1 MKIGGLCLLT
11 FVPLL
16 QYYSNKRQVSKVYL
30 VGFYSPKA
38 KSGVTELSLS
48 IYHWLKT
55 NTDLSAAF
63 ISYGT
68 LEKEGL
74 SEEVIH
80 EFSKLSLPEQKRIVK
95 NMKKEYDII
104 IYDASSQLSEGV
116 LKLLPIVD
124 RLFVVGEENT
134 DFAVK
139 LHQIIQFNKT
149 FDKSVKSFIQHL
161 KGNKT
166 FIIRE
171 NKEGRVIGFHY
182 TKKETTEIGQMVYRD
197 YVTRYLEEKFIEK
210 NEKIYKK
217 IKQIPKET
225 LFRGLYDLGIDFEK
239 ALLFHEYVLL
249 REALGQNFEE
259 ALENLFP
266 LLINSSF
273 EEILEKFQNEIKFL
287 AKLKLS

>member
-1 MKIGGLCLLT
+1 M
-11 FVPLL
+11 
-16 QYYSNKRQVSKVYL
+16 YM

-48 IYHWLKT
+48 IYYWLKL
-55 NTDLSAAF
+55 NTDLSTAF

-74 SEEVIH
+74 TNEVIH
-80 EFSKLSLPEQKRIVK
+80 EFSKLTLTEQKRIVT
-95 NMKKEYDII
+95 NMKKKYDII

-139 LHQIIQFNKT
+139 LHQIIQFDKI
-149 FDKSVKSFIQHL
+149 FDKSVKNFIQQL

-171 NKEGRVIGFHY
+171 NKEGRVNWFQLY
-182 TKKETTEIGQMVYRD
+182 
-197 YVTRYLEEKFIEK
+197 EKRNK
-210 NEKIYKK
+210 
-217 IKQIPKET
+217 
-225 LFRGLYDLGIDFEK
+225 
-239 ALLFHEYVLL
+239 
-249 REALGQNFEE
+249 
-259 ALENLFP
+259 
-266 LLINSSF
+266 
-273 EEILEKFQNEIKFL
+273 
-287 AKLKLS
+287 